1 MSFVYS
7 VSLRID
13 QQIFFLSFRL
23 LCVCVY
29 VITSTGV
36 NQSRP
41 ALANGCNWCWPSATW
56 LIWVDFV
63 STWRT
68 GSYEPTL
75 VTFHLQRQLSSPL
88 LLLLVITAVEARRQ
102 YFGTAIPFPERSAHA
117 TCTAAINGHA
127 FYNRPIF
134 LVFIQGNIINNYTA
148 HLSYSFVSFSFDS
161 HYIINKMA
169 IRADWFI
176 LYMTFFWSLVIE
188 IAICQSCAI
197 CAVGHHTF
205 MNVYVFYNL
214 YY

>member
-1 MSFVYS
+1 MCH
-7 VSLRID
+7 L
-13 QQIFFLSFRL
+13 
-23 LCVCVY
+23 
-29 VITSTGV
+29 ITSTGV

-88 LLLLVITAVEARRQ
+88 LLLVVVLVVITAVEARRQ
-102 YFGTAIPFPERSAHA
+102 YFGTAIPFPEHFAHA

-134 LVFIQGNIINNYTA
+134 LVFIQGNIINNYT
-148 HLSYSFVSFSFDS
+148 FISFSIFFVLFCFWLS
-161 HYIINKMA
+161 LHNNKYKMA
-169 IRADWFI
+169 I
-176 LYMTFFWSLVIE
+176 
-188 IAICQSCAI
+188 
-197 CAVGHHTF
+197 
-205 MNVYVFYNL
+205 
-214 YY
+214 